1 MFEEFQ
7 VFKSLL
13 FRKRTEG
20 SMRNEKLFL
29 LMVDIAGT
37 DPVDRTSLLREL
49 FANLQYPCLIHNP
62 PFLWNETSG
71 FGLCARITGCFSSCI
86 QLFSFD
92 HFSLRLAV

>member
-1 MFEEFQ
+1 MLEEFQ

-62 PFLWNETSG
+62 PFYGTKHPASDFAPVSPDVSHLAFS
-71 FGLCARITGCFSSCI
+71 CFRSTT
-86 QLFSFD
+86 FP
-92 HFSLRLAV
+92 